1 MELCHPYGKG
11 MGKMLLKQWRII
23 CCLTVRWEGA
33 TSKTVRDGNKS
44 LFGATSTLPLSLSHL
59 PRLPYIT
66 GVVKV
71 TGVQVVFSS
80 VLSVGD
86 WDPHKRK
93 RVDTLNEW
101 HCQWCCAQGFGYYG
115 LGCSLEKGGML
126 TVDGNQLSRRPT
138 NILGSKL
145 AGLVSR
151 ALN

>member
-1 MELCHPYGKG
+1 M
-11 MGKMLLKQWRII
+11 
-23 CCLTVRWEGA
+23 
-33 TSKTVRDGNKS
+33 
-44 LFGATSTLPLSLSHL
+44 
-59 PRLPYIT
+59 
-66 GVVKV
+66 
-71 TGVQVVFSS
+71 FSS

-86 WDPHKRK
+86 WDLQKRR
-93 RVDTLNEW
+93 RVDILNELLCERC
-101 HCQWCCAQGFGYYG
+101 HTQSFEYYG